1 MNLLELN
8 FDIQEKI
15 GQEISKIRKLEK
27 IEQGQKQNKN
37 EVLFQLN
44 MIEKILTNRGEN
56 LINVIQNDDFF
67 DNEFCYEYL
76 LEDEM
81 YEQFYSRNPE
91 YLVQP

>member
-1 MNLLELN
+1 MDFNNLPCEIKNLI
-8 FDIQEKI
+8 FQENRLSAI
-15 GQEISKIRKLEK
+15 HER
-27 IEQGQKQNKN
+27 QKQNKN
-37 EVLFQLN
+37 EVLFQLI
-44 MIEKILTNRGEN
+44 MIEKILTNRGKN

-81 YEQFYSRNPE
+81 YEQFYARNPE